1 MKNRTIEDTGIERRE
16 EKRAFFTLERGV
28 SALIT
33 PSGNGSGSGGKPV
46 PVTLLSISSG
56 GISFLG
62 IRYKFPKLKPGDR
75 LTISDVR
82 APQPLG
88 TINWAEIEVKYVV
101 DYDKHVRMAFGCAF
115 TDIPEDCYQKILY
128 FVNQWLIK
136 MGVTIE

>member
-1 MKNRTIEDTGIERRE
+1 MKIRMIEDTGVERRE
-16 EKRAFFTLERGV
+16 GKRAFFTLERGV
-28 SALIT
+28 SAMIT
-33 PSGNGSGSGGKPV
+33 PSGNGSGAKTV

-75 LTISDVR
+75 LTISDIR
-82 APQPLG
+82 GPQPLG

-115 TDIPEDCYQKILY
+115 TDIPEDCYQKILL
-128 FVNQWLIK
+128 FINQWLIK